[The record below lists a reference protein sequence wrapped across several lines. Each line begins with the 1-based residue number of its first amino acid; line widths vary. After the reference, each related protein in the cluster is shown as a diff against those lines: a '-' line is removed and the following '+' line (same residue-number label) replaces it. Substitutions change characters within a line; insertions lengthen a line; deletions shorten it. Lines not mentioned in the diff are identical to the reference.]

1 METVERQR
9 YRAAYDSIT
18 RLCGQGLPGNE
29 LFARLSG
36 RLRKAV
42 AFRTAGWLR
51 LDPMT
56 LLPMPGLLLQAD
68 HDRVSRIIHNEYFEP
83 DVVKFRELARAQ
95 VPAQSLWLAT
105 GGQLHQSTRYRTILA
120 DLGNGDDLRMVFRSG
135 STVWGSACLAR
146 TAADPPFS
154 RRDVAF
160 LARVCTP
167 VARGLRLSHL
177 LAGDQRADPS
187 PPGVGADP
195 SPPGVLIIGD
205 DDTIISLS
213 QTARHWLAELPPD
226 HARGLDV
233 PAAILSAASQA
244 RALAAGRP
252 GAGIPEGRIRTSAGR
267 WLRLHATR
275 LTPDGPHG
283 TGQTA
288 IILEP
293 AKPADLSPLILDLHG
308 LTSRE
313 RQITQLLLRGLPTAD
328 IAQMLFISRHT
339 LSDHMKAIFGK
350 LEVSSRP
357 ELTALLLD
365 QVLTTT

>member
-1 METVERQR
+1 
-9 YRAAYDSIT
+9 
-18 RLCGQGLPGNE
+18 
-29 LFARLSG
+29 
-36 RLRKAV
+36 
-42 AFRTAGWLR
+42 
-51 LDPMT
+51 
-56 LLPMPGLLLQAD
+56 
-68 HDRVSRIIHNEYFEP
+68 
-83 DVVKFRELARAQ
+83 
-95 VPAQSLWLAT
+95 
-105 GGQLHQSTRYRTILA
+105 
-120 DLGNGDDLRMVFRSG
+120 
-135 STVWGSACLAR
+135 
-146 TAADPPFS
+146 
-154 RRDVAF
+154 
-160 LARVCTP
+160 
-167 VARGLRLSHL
+167 
-177 LAGDQRADPS
+177 
-187 PPGVGADP
+187 
-195 SPPGVLIIGD
+195 VLIVGD

-252 GAGIPEGRIRTSAGR
+252 GVGIPEGRIRTSAGR